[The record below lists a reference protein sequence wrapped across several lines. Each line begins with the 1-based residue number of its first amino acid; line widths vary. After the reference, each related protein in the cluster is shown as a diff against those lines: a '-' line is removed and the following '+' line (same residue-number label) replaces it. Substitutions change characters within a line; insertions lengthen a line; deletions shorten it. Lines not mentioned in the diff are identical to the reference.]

1 MWNEETLE
9 VMLMPMPMP
18 MLPGPLW
25 TERAAGDGGI
35 AFILG
40 AKPVCAAVA
49 EGGIECSLSKR
60 TSWAF
65 PPTEAAQGQTAP
77 RSDGS

>member
-1 MWNEETLE
+1 M
-9 VMLMPMPMP
+9 MLMPMPMP
-18 MLPGPLW
+18 TLPG
-25 TERAAGDGGI
+25 RCGQRAGDGGI

-49 EGGIECSLSKR
+49 EGGIECSLSKH